1 MAHDA
6 VADPR
11 AHARGTHDDE
21 GLVANVVLGPGL
33 DLIEALAQ
41 LGVGDVEGVGHVP
54 GRVLPYRAHVQDRH
68 VFGEGVRAGEDE
80 FAGQH
85 VVGDHAGLVDGI
97 LGLPVGRRVGEVQ
110 VNEVS
115 RAQAGPHGG
124 SDDIDA
130 PVHAVGTHG
139 LRAENLP
146 VGTHV
151 HEDMHGLS
159 AGEIARVLVR
169 VRVHREVPR
178 ARGVEGLAVSAGHG
192 GGETP
197 DPNDRGA
204 LGARDGARGGFA
216 VFGVGDRVGDEASP
230 AVRRS
235 GQGDGTVVVATHRA
249 VADRVDVIG
258 ASTPVLVDE
267 DVAAAGLDARGLGE
281 GGVGAYA
288 GRQDD
293 DIDAQHGAVGERH
306 GLVVVAVVD
315 GLSSDTCMDAHAEAA
330 QFLGDQRRHFDLE
343 GR

>member
-1 MAHDA
+1 MRS
-6 VADPR
+6 VALRP
-11 AHARGTHDDE
+11 A
-21 GLVANVVLGPGL
+21 
-33 DLIEALAQ
+33 
-41 LGVGDVEGVGHVP
+41 
-54 GRVLPYRAHVQDRH
+54 
-68 VFGEGVRAGEDE
+68 
-80 FAGQH
+80 
-85 VVGDHAGLVDGI
+85 
-97 LGLPVGRRVGEVQ
+97 
-110 VNEVS
+110 
-115 RAQAGPHGG
+115 PHGG
-124 SDDIDA
+124 GDDVDV
-130 PVHAVGTHG
+130 PVHAVGAHG
-139 LRAENLP
+139 LRTENLP

-151 HEDMHGLS
+151 HEDVHGLGT
-159 AGEIARVLVR
+159 GEIARVLVR

-197 DPNDRGA
+197 DPNDCGA

-230 AVRRS
+230 AVRGS
-235 GQGDGTVVVATHRA
+235 GQGDGAVVVATHRA